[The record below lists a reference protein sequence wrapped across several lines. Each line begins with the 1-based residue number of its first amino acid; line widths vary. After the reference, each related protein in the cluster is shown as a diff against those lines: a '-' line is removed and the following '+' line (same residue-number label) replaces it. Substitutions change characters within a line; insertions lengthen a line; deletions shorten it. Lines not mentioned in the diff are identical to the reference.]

1 MYLKVHESIRVN
13 VYVVFVPDLL
23 GKIGWVDAQVLIIG
37 HVSAEVEIVDVNTKV
52 AGASVCVINSAVV
65 VQFGIGH

>member
-37 HVSAEVEIVDVNTKV
+37 HVSAEVEIGDVNTKV
-52 AGASVCVINSAVV
+52 AGASVCVINGAVD